1 MSIKVTVIGHLT
13 RNPEQRNTQNGGQY
27 VSVSVAGNE
36 GYGQRQETFYFS
48 GDIYGKRGQSV
59 LGYQKGDLVCLSGHL
74 HEYQG
79 QNGQVYKAL
88 KYAEIEF
95 LRHTHSQQSQGQYP
109 PQYQQ
114 APQPQYQPPQPQ
126 GQQYQQQPQQAPQGQ
141 QPASQYNQPA
151 PQQSAPQQAPHEQH
165 QPASSPEPEQLDL
178 APDGIDDD
186 DLPF

>member
-36 GYGQRQETFYFS
+36 GYGQSRETFYFS
-48 GDIYGKRGQSV
+48 SSIYGKRGQSV
-59 LGYQKGDLVCLSGHL
+59 LGYQKGDLVSLSGHL

-79 QNGQVYKAL
+79 QNGQIHKAL
-88 KYAEIEF
+88 NYAEIE
-95 LRHTHSQQSQGQYP
+95 LLNRAQ

-126 GQQYQQQPQQAPQGQ
+126 GQQYPQQAPQGQ
-141 QPASQYNQPA
+141 QPAPQYNQPV
-151 PQQSAPQQAPHEQH
+151 PQQSAPQQAPQEPQ

-178 APDGIDDD
+178 APDGIDAD